1 MFDRPVLVIYANPRA
16 RHSRLNRPL
25 AQALAALPGVEVRDL
40 YRLYPDYDIDV
51 VAEQRAL
58 ARASTVVLQF
68 PMSWFAM
75 PPMLKLWFDQVLER
89 GWAHGPG
96 GTALRGKRCTAIV
109 TPRGAEQAYAADGD
123 HGHGLDTFL
132 LPLERSA
139 LLCGMSWL
147 PPVAI
152 FEAYQLDDDAA
163 ARTIADII
171 SMIGQT
177 AGPGPHGA
185 AQGPSGPAP
194 SRPAPGTW
202 QAPIADGASH
212 EHA

>member
-25 AQALAALPGVEVRDL
+25 AEALAALPDVEVRDL

-75 PPMLKLWFDQVLER
+75 PPMLKLWFDEVLER

-96 GTALRGKRCTAIV
+96 GTALRGKRCAAIV
-109 TPRGAEQAYAADGD
+109 TPRGSEQAYAPDGD
-123 HGHGLDTFL
+123 HGHGLESFL
-132 LPLERSA
+132 LPLERSV
-139 LLCGMSWL
+139 LLCGMTWL

-152 FEAYQLDDDAA
+152 FEAYRLDDDAV
-163 ARTIADII
+163 ARTIADLIA
-171 SMIGQT
+171 MVGDT
-177 AGPGPHGA
+177 AAPPGDGA
-185 AQGPSGPAP
+185 RPAP
-194 SRPAPGTW
+194 SELAPHPL

-212 EHA
+212 EHV